1 MKLRAII
8 LALTA
13 AGLFGMATPFS
24 KSLLQGLQENQL
36 AGLLYLGAALFL
48 TPYISRQ
55 WWRRNPTLPAN
66 RRNRLMLLGAILFG
80 GIIGPV
86 LLLLG
91 LRISQ
96 AASVSMWLNLET
108 TATAILAVLFFRE
121 HLGRWT
127 WLGNAGV
134 LLAGI
139 LLSLDRGWAG
149 LWGILCVGGAAIAWG
164 LDNNLTASIDG
175 IAPEATTFWKGLIA
189 GLANLA
195 IGLALFPVD
204 LSTRWGLALVL
215 GGLAYGASIVLY
227 ISSAQVLGA
236 TRSQMLFSSAPFFG
250 IALSLLWLGE
260 SISLMQSMAFLMLLA
275 ALVCL
280 WKDHHGHEHAHTAT
294 VHLHDHR
301 HDDEHHQHTH
311 DGLPGHHLH
320 THEHA
325 HAPLVHAHPHWPDLH
340 HRHEH

>member
-1 MKLRAII
+1 MA
-8 LALTA
+8 LAA

-48 TPYISRQ
+48 TPSMFRQ
-55 WWRRNPTLPAN
+55 WSAQKPTLPADA
-66 RRNRLMLLGAILFG
+66 RNRGMLLGAIFSG

-91 LRISQ
+91 LRFSL

-108 TATAILAVLFFRE
+108 TATAVLAMLFFRE

-127 WLGNAGV
+127 WIGNAGV
-134 LLAGI
+134 LLAGL
-139 LLSLDRGWAG
+139 LLSVDRGWAG
-149 LWGILCVGGAAIAWG
+149 LWGILCVGGAAAAWG

-175 IAPEATTFWKGLIA
+175 ITPEATTFWKGLIA
-189 GLANLA
+189 GITNLA
-195 IGLALFPVD
+195 IGLAFFQAD
-204 LSTRWGLALVL
+204 LSLSWGLALVL
-215 GGLAYGASIVLY
+215 GGLSYGASIVFY

-250 IALSLLWLGE
+250 VMMSLLWLNEGL
-260 SISLMQSMAFLMLLA
+260 SAMQGLAFLTLIA

-280 WKDHHGHEHAHTAT
+280 WKDQHAHEHEHMAAIHFHEHRHDDDHHIHAHDGLPENHLHSHEHAHDAA
-294 VHLHDHR
+294 VH
-301 HDDEHHQHTH
+301 T
-311 DGLPGHHLH
+311 
-320 THEHA
+320 
-325 HAPLVHAHPHWPDLH
+325 HPHWPDLH